1 VTPPSATL
9 TASGTLG
16 TNGWYVSD
24 VTVATSGADAISS
37 PVTCTAAQT
46 LTTETSAQIFTGSCT
61 NAAGLAT
68 NASPLTVKLDKTAPT
83 ISISAPTSGASYD
96 LRQPVA
102 AAYACAD
109 ARSGLASCIGP
120 VASGANIDTASAGGK
135 TFAVTAVDAAGNS
148 TTQSVGY
155 DVVACH
161 YLTFTASPSTVL
173 RGGVVRLQTTLRS
186 CAIVAES
193 VQVRFTLSAPAGSS
207 TCFAIN
213 PMTFTGPSFVLPP
226 NTQQSF
232 SFPIFVP
239 FQLCPGTYVI
249 KAETLVAGRVSDT
262 STATIVVR

>member
-1 VTPPSATL
+1 M
-9 TASGTLG
+9 
-16 TNGWYVSD
+16 
-24 VTVATSGADAISS
+24 
-37 PVTCTAAQT
+37 
-46 LTTETSAQIFTGSCT
+46 TTETSGQIFTGSCT

-68 NASPLTVKLDKTAPT
+68 SASPLTLKLDKTAPT

-96 LRQPVA
+96 LGQPVA

-109 ARSGLASCIGP
+109 ARSGLASCTGP
-120 VASGANIDTASAGGK
+120 VANSANIDTASAGGK
-135 TFAVTAVDAAGNS
+135 TFTVTAVDAAGNS

-161 YLTFTASPSTVL
+161 YLKFTASPSTVL
-173 RGGVVRLQTTLRS
+173 RGGVVSLQTTLRS

-213 PMTFTGPSFVLPP
+213 PMTFTGPSFVLLP

-232 SFPIFVP
+232 SFPLFVP
-239 FQLCPGTYVI
+239 FQLCPGPYAI
-249 KAETLVAGRVSDT
+249 KAETLVAGQVRDT